1 MINNVSALALDVG
14 LARIGLATNPIGV
27 RIAQPQ
33 GFIANTNEVIQ
44 EIADRI
50 EKDHITDLVV
60 GLPRGL
66 QGQDTDQTKYVHD
79 FALKIEQAISIPI
92 HLQDEA
98 LTSVKAEEELKS
110 RGAPFEKGDIDALAA
125 TYILQ
130 DFLDE
135 LPEESHAV

>member
-14 LARIGLATNPIGV
+14 LARIGLASNPRGV
-27 RIAQPQ
+27 RIARPQ
-33 GFIANTNEVIQ
+33 GFIVNTDEVIQ
-44 EIADRI
+44 EIADRVT
-50 EKDHITDLVV
+50 KDQITDLVV

-66 QGQDTDQTKYVHD
+66 QGQDTAQTQYVHE
-79 FALKIEQAISIPI
+79 FVAKLEKVIIVPT

-110 RGAPFEKGDIDALAA
+110 RGTPFEKGDIDALAA

>member
-1 MINNVSALALDVG
+1 MINNLSALALDIG
-14 LARIGLATNPIGV
+14 LARIGLATNPSGV

-33 GFIANTNEVIQ
+33 GYVANTNDVVTVIA
-44 EIADRI
+44 ERI
-50 EKDHITDLVV
+50 DQDHISDLVV

-66 QGQDTDQTKYVHD
+66 QGQDTAQTQYVHD
-79 FALKIEQAISIPI
+79 FVSKMKQKISIPI

-110 RGAPFEKGDIDALAA
+110 RGTPFEKGDIDSLAA

-130 DFLDE
+130 DYLDE
-135 LPEESHAV
+135 LPEEINAV

>member
-1 MINNVSALALDVG
+1 VAKL
-14 LARIGLATNPIGV
+14 
-27 RIAQPQ
+27 
-33 GFIANTNEVIQ
+33 EKVI
-44 EIADRI
+44 IVP
-50 EKDHITDLVV
+50 T
-60 GLPRGL
+60 
-66 QGQDTDQTKYVHD
+66 
-79 FALKIEQAISIPI
+79 

-110 RGAPFEKGDIDALAA
+110 RGMPFEKGDIDALAA